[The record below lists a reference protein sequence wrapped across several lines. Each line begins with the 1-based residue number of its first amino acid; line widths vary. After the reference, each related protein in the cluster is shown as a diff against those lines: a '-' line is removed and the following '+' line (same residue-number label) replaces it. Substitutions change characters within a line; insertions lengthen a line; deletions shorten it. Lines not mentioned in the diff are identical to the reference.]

1 MTNSNT
7 TSSPPKP
14 SASTVLRIYNFRLL
28 WLGQGTSLL
37 GDQFFLIAMPWLVLK
52 LTDDPLALGTILA
65 VIGIPRALVML
76 LGGVATDRYSART
89 IMITSDLLRT
99 LLVGLLAVLVLTS
112 TLQLWMLYVLGVIF
126 GLISGFFI
134 PASSA
139 MVPQLVKSEELVI
152 ANSIYQGTSTLI
164 SSVGPVLAGGVIAL
178 FAHAKTAG
186 TSSEMVG
193 IAAAMAF
200 DAFTFL
206 VSVVT
211 LWFMRWQ
218 PAPRTTAENRPNILR
233 SIREGITFMWQNDLL
248 RTLFILMVAANFIFA
263 GPVVVGMPVLVDNR
277 LQGSAGTYGLIT
289 GAYGAGNLLG
299 ILLTSRL
306 LGIVRKRMGA
316 FMVAVIVS
324 FGVALALLGFLTAA
338 VTVLGTTLSTVACF
352 VVLLAI
358 GVGNG
363 MLSIT
368 LISFLQLSTPKEML
382 GRVMSLVML
391 AGVGLVP
398 ISQALAGGLIKLSL
412 EFVFIGAGVLMALV
426 AVWLAFQPIT
436 RTIHE
441 LLQEAPATPSG

>member
-1 MTNSNT
+1 MSTPTPES
-7 TSSPPKP
+7 PKP
-14 SASTVLRIYNFRLL
+14 TSRAVLGNYNFRLL

-65 VIGIPRALVML
+65 VIGVPRALVML
-76 LGGVATDRYSART
+76 LGGAATDRYSART
-89 IMITSDLLRT
+89 IMIASDALRVA
-99 LLVGLLAVLVLTS
+99 LVSLLAVLVLTN
-112 TLQLWMLYVLGVIF
+112 TVQLWMLYVLGVIF

-139 MVPQLVKSEELVI
+139 MLPQLVKPEELVI
-152 ANSIYQGTSTLI
+152 GNSIYQGSSMLI
-164 SSVGPVLAGGVIAL
+164 SSVGPALAGGVIAL
-178 FAHAKTAG
+178 FAHSKTAG

-211 LWFMRWQ
+211 LWFMHWQ
-218 PAPRTTAENRPNILR
+218 PAQRRAAQDQANILR

-248 RTLFILMVAANFIFA
+248 RTMFILMVAANFIFA
-263 GPVVVGMPVLVDNR
+263 GPVVVGMPVLVDNH

-306 LGIVRKRMGA
+306 LGIVRRRMGA
-316 FMVAVIVS
+316 FMVAVIAS
-324 FGVALALLGFLTAA
+324 FGVALALLGFVSVA
-338 VTVLGTTLSTVACF
+338 VTRLGTTIATVACF
-352 VVLLAI
+352 VILLVI

-363 MLSIT
+363 VLGIT
-368 LISFLQLSTPKEML
+368 LISFLQMNTPKEML

-398 ISQALAGGLIKLSL
+398 ISQAMAGGLIKLSL

-426 AVWLAFQPIT
+426 AGWLAFQPIT

-441 LLQEAPATPSG
+441 LLAEPPTAPAG